1 MLVHLCIFQ
10 LRAYIS
16 KQEQILQHHIH
27 INGLVKIGYYLKK
40 KMLSDSAYL
49 SLPLTTQYLAQNGL
63 LKSLPI
69 STHTF
74 YKLAGNFPD

>member
-27 INGLVKIGYYLKK
+27 INGLVKIGYY
-40 KMLSDSAYL
+40 
-49 SLPLTTQYLAQNGL
+49 
-63 LKSLPI
+63 
-69 STHTF
+69 F
-74 YKLAGNFPD
+74 

>member
-27 INGLVKIGYYLKK
+27 INGLVKIGYYVKK
-40 KMLSDSAYL
+40 KKNVIRLCLFIPTSYNTLSGTKWA
-49 SLPLTTQYLAQNGL
+49 P
-63 LKSLPI
+63 
-69 STHTF
+69 
-74 YKLAGNFPD
+74 